1 MTKREVICSQQLHCL
16 SCPLSV
22 AITGKDCHILTIHEI
37 KRFGGYIVNINGKWL
52 EEAEISALVKDMNEK
67 LAKQDRLLRSIRSYF
82 YSSISWLDLF
92 EEQYLNLYCDI
103 KKPEPPFNTIGEEYV
118 EPDSF
123 NADNGGDYK

>member
-82 YSSISWLDLF
+82 YSTISWLDLF
-92 EEQYLNLYCDI
+92 EEQYLNLYGDI

-118 EPDSF
+118 EPDFF